1 LPDTFG
7 QFFDPRKMNRTGRRT
22 MKFARWYLI
31 INGLMLALYGAY
43 CIYSPQFVA
52 DITAMTASTKAIT
65 EIRAMYGGAEFTLG
79 LFFIVMASQPR
90 YHEPGLIG
98 LALLYGG
105 LCSARALG
113 IAIQGGDDYN
123 TPAVI
128 FETTAAALAV
138 FGLIRLRKPASEK
151 APT

>member
-1 LPDTFG
+1 
-7 QFFDPRKMNRTGRRT
+7 

-31 INGLMLALYGAY
+31 INGLMLGLYGLY

-65 EIRAMYGGAEFTLG
+65 EIRAMYGGLEFTLG
-79 LFFIVMASQPR
+79 LFFIIVGTQPR
-90 YHEPGLIG
+90 NFDTGL
-98 LALLYGG
+98 LALALVYGG

-113 IAIQGGDDYN
+113 IAINGGDDYN

-128 FETTAAALAV
+128 FETTAAALAIV
-138 FGLIRLRKPASEK
+138 ALVRLRKLS
-151 APT
+151 T